1 MDPVTNTGTPHQ
13 LQSQSDSDD
22 TRRFESIP
30 PYTVEEF
37 RSNLQKYFVTIQDSS
52 DDEPKLYLGNE
63 HDPVPIS
70 ELDSLADLYEITGTG
85 WNSPTG
91 EVPQISPM
99 VEEIVSLG
107 EWYLDPEK
115 VGGPNYFEVS
125 ENYRIHDSKNDFFG
139 ECVPRWVPIDNQIYR
154 HFFFMTLG
162 EFSGYQ
168 MEVGD
173 LHLPGKKLKLH
184 ISYELGD
191 PNEPELC
198 PTNGQ
203 GSNWE
208 MDTMLNSILKPFGYE
223 EIGRGSGFGQRDLE
237 FQFNPD
243 EIRVPFIMTLKPF
256 ERIDLGDEE
265 VDHG

>member
-1 MDPVTNTGTPHQ
+1 MTPVTNTGTPTQ

-22 TRRFESIP
+22 SPPVESIP
-30 PYTVEEF
+30 TPTTVEEF

-91 EVPQISPM
+91 EVPQISPL
-99 VEEIVSLG
+99 VEEIVSVRD
-107 EWYLDPEK
+107 WYMTHH
-115 VGGPNYFEVS
+115 GPNYTLTYFEVS
-125 ENYRIHDSKNDFFG
+125 ENYRIHDSQIDFL
-139 ECVPRWVPIDNQIYR
+139 VKSDPKWVRIDHPIYR
-154 HFFFMTLG
+154 RFFFMTLG

-168 MEVGD
+168 RNGFGSITR
-173 LHLPGKKLKLH
+173 LKKLTLH

-208 MDTMLNSILKPFGYE
+208 MDTMLNSILEPFGYE

-243 EIRVPFIMTLKPF
+243 EIRVPF
-256 ERIDLGDEE
+256 ERIDLGDGE